1 MNIIN
6 SFPQKVKE
14 QLKSY
19 VYLYV
24 DPRNGNPFYV
34 GKGKGNRIF
43 SHLKDKTETEK
54 TKVLNELQK
63 LKLSPICE
71 VLKYGLSEHE
81 AFLIESAVI
90 DLLKLTKLTNK
101 VHGHHADLKGRTRV
115 EDLIKILNSAEA
127 ELKEPAIL
135 IVINQA
141 YRFGMSP
148 QELYD
153 ATRSAWR
160 INLQRGEKAKY
171 AMAVYRGIIQEV
183 YTISKWVE
191 GGSTMR
197 FTDEDNS
204 LEIKDSNETIK
215 TRWEFVGNIAE
226 TKIRKKYKG
235 KSVSHYSM
243 FIKGARNPIKYWKC

>member
-14 QLKSY
+14 QLKYY

-34 GKGKGNRIF
+34 GKGNGNRIF

-63 LKLSPICE
+63 LKLNPICE
-71 VLKYGLSEHE
+71 VLKYGLSEKE
-81 AFLIESAVI
+81 AFLVESAVI
-90 DLLKLTKLTNK
+90 DLLKLSNLTNK
-101 VHGHHADLKGRTRV
+101 VQGHHADLKGRTRV
-115 EDLIKILNSAEA
+115 EDLIKLLNSTKAK
-127 ELKEPAIL
+127 LKEPAIL
-135 IVINQA
+135 IVINQE

-160 INLQRGEKAKY
+160 INPQRGEKAKY
-171 AMAVYRGIIQEV
+171 AMAIYRGIIQEV
-183 YTISKWVE
+183 YTISKWVQ

-197 FTDEDNS
+197 YADTDTS
-204 LEIKDSNETIK
+204 PEIKDSNKTIK
-215 TRWEFVGNIAE
+215 NRLEFVGNIAE
-226 TKIRKKYKG
+226 AKIRKKYKG
-235 KSVSHYSM
+235 KSVSHYDM
-243 FIKGARNPIKYWKC
+243 FVKGAQNPIKYWNC